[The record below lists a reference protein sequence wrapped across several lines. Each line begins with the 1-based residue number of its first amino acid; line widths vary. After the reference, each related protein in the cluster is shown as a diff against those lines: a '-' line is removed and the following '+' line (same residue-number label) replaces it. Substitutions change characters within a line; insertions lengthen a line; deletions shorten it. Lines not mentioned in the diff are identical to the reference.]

1 MTALIVRI
9 FSGRHYGAEI
19 ELNPGTWV
27 FGSDDSCDIILSDGS
42 LERRHAALTITENGA
57 TFSVAASHLD
67 GKIEALDR
75 ENAQITELTALTPY
89 KMGAVV
95 FAWMKAPAEQSD
107 WESVM
112 DALRIGSRP
121 AEQAAD
127 QGASASGE
135 AKSDESSQ
143 DGEAKPEEPAEGA
156 SADEAESAPAPAEL
170 DPEKAEQLRRAQLE
184 AQKRSARGML
194 AAGLCTSA
202 LVLGLGLFGIFMA
215 TSDSGSNPEE
225 SIRRALADSG
235 FADLSVTENSDDR
248 FLVTGTVPNDDQR
261 GRLIRL
267 TQMLPYTTDIRVSV
281 DSDLTDAIQSGFNAQ
296 DFWPDVSIKKSKDKK
311 RELLVK
317 AYIQNE
323 QTESKAFE
331 KALSNVPAILRKQN
345 SMNIARTIRYER
357 DLRPMVGK
365 AFDSPVLSKTQVA
378 YLPGRLEVRLP
389 LTPEREESL
398 AKAIGK
404 LREMAEVPLLIDIKN
419 IEDKPATAVSAKT
432 DAPAATTQTVAKPKQ
447 ADDFPFR
454 VVSSSMGVLRFVKLS
469 NGERVFEGGRLPGG
483 YMLVRVM
490 PDKLALS
497 RDGKKINYPLRV
509 RK

>member
-1 MTALIVRI
+1 MTSLIVRI
-9 FSGRHYGAEI
+9 FSGKHYGAEI

-27 FGSDDSCDIILSDGS
+27 FGSDDSCDIILSDSS

-75 ENAQITELTALTPY
+75 ENAPLTELTALTPY
-89 KMGAVV
+89 KMGSVI
-95 FAWMKAPAEQSD
+95 FAWMKAPAEPSD
-107 WESVM
+107 WESVL
-112 DALRIGSRP
+112 DALRIGNRP
-121 AEQAAD
+121 ASQAAEQSGTAPAAGD
-127 QGASASGE
+127 AAEASEG
-135 AKSDESSQ
+135 
-143 DGEAKPEEPAEGA
+143 GEAKPEETDDTVSAEEQ
-156 SADEAESAPAPAEL
+156 EAAPQQAEL
-170 DPEKAEQLRRAQLE
+170 DPEKSEQLKREQLE
-184 AQKRSARGML
+184 SEKKSAKRML
-194 AAGLCTSA
+194 VAGLGASA
-202 LVLGLGLFGIFMA
+202 LVLVLGLFGIFMA
-215 TSDSGSNPEE
+215 TSNSGNSPED

-235 FADLSVTENSDDR
+235 FADLSVTENSDAR

-267 TQMLPYTTDIRVSV
+267 TQMLPYPTDIRVSV

-296 DFWPDVSIKKSKDKK
+296 DFWPDVSIEKGKGKK

-317 AYIQNE
+317 GYIQNE

-331 KALSNVPAILRKQN
+331 KALSNVPLILRQQN
-345 SMNIARTIRYER
+345 SPRITRSIRYER

-365 AFDSPVLSKTQVA
+365 AFDSPVLSNTQVA

-404 LREMAEVPLLIDIKN
+404 LREMAGVPLLIDIKN
-419 IEDKPATAVSAKT
+419 VEDKLAAAAVK
-432 DAPAATTQTVAKPKQ
+432 TQTAGAAPQSVAKPKQ
-447 ADDFPFR
+447 TDGFPFR
-454 VVSSSMGVLRFVKLS
+454 IVSTSMGVLRFVKLA
-469 NGERVFEGGRLPGG
+469 NGDRVFEGGRLPGG
-483 YMLVRVM
+483 YTLVRVM

-497 RDGKKINYPLRV
+497 RDGKRFTYPLRI